1 MRKILRLVSSWCLV
15 GLVLVFLNAPVISA
29 QQDTVVRC
37 RFENPS
43 INIGAETIIYLEV
56 LDVVDLFAYQ
66 LDMAFDSGLAEVS
79 GSPGDPEET
88 RMVLGDFLV
97 TDFEVYNEIHND
109 FGAIFIALTQF
120 VPSPPQSGSGVL
132 AYGYASGLQDGAV
145 EFIFEEVILL
155 DPEGVEIPH
164 SQENCTLLIGTGG
177 QVTETP
183 TEVLTASPT
192 NTPTE
197 TLAPPSDTPV
207 SSGTLTATQT
217 QPAQEDTQT
226 PEPTATSSPTE
237 TAQPSLTPKPG
248 SSDTPTISPTAQPT
262 GSPTISLTPQP
273 TGTPTVSLTPQ
284 PSNTPTSGFTLKPL
298 PSLVITTETPY
309 PSSTPTVTIKPTETP
324 TLVPTPSPTPRPL
337 SGFYVALCGTFCF
350 AIIAVIAVLAGLLWY
365 LRQSR

>member
-1 MRKILRLVSSWCLV
+1 MRKKLLLVSSWCLV
-15 GLVLVFLNAPVISA
+15 GLVLVFVNAPVIRA

-66 LDMAFDSGLAEVS
+66 LDMAFDSELAEVS
-79 GSPGDPEET
+79 GSPGDPEDT

-226 PEPTATSSPTE
+226 PEPTAASSPTE
-237 TAQPSLTPKPG
+237 TAQPSLTPIPG
-248 SSDTPTISPTAQPT
+248 SSDTPTISPTAQP
-262 GSPTISLTPQP
+262 S
-273 TGTPTVSLTPQ
+273 GTPTMTLTPQ
-284 PSNTPTSGFTLKPL
+284 PSNTPTSGFSPTPL
-298 PSLVITTETPY
+298 ASIVITTETPY
-309 PSSTPTVTIKPTETP
+309 PSSTPTVISTP
-324 TLVPTPSPTPRPL
+324 TDTLTMVPTLSPTPRPL
-337 SGFYVALCGTFCF
+337 SGFYMALCGAFCF

-365 LRQSR
+365 VRQS